1 MNEWMSIQVKLQDLF
16 YKTQYKVLMGEKLW
30 TLNSTK
36 KVQALNVKIIIFSV
50 WKKMLSSS

>member
-36 KVQALNVKIIIFSV
+36 KVQAWNVKIIIFSV
-50 WKKMLSSS
+50 WK